1 LEAERATSRPPAGH
15 PPAYDRGVRRISIVG
30 VPSSAGSY
38 AAGQDLAPQALRSA
52 GLIEALTAAGVDV
65 HDDGDLPTQIWSPD
79 REQPHAQNVGQ
90 VTACLME
97 LVDRLEPLLARGDTV
112 LVLGGNCT
120 IALGVIAALRRMR
133 DGLPGLI
140 YFDRHFDLNT
150 PGSTV
155 DGALDWMGMA
165 HALALPGCVDVLVD
179 AFGPRPLLE
188 PNQVAWMGVEP
199 NVATEWEREQAGRLG
214 LRVTTCKAFVAAPAE
229 AVRGALSD
237 ISAGPLAVHLDVD
250 LLDFTD
256 APLAENT
263 DGRNTGPTLDQAA
276 EALVIAAHDPRIRAV
291 SIGEINP
298 TRSAGTPTAIPRFV
312 NVIVRMIAATAS
324 SV

>member
-1 LEAERATSRPPAGH
+1 
-15 PPAYDRGVRRISIVG
+15 
-30 VPSSAGSY
+30 
-38 AAGQDLAPQALRSA
+38 
-52 GLIEALTAAGVDV
+52 LIDALTAAGVDV
-65 HDDGDLPTQIWSPD
+65 HDEGDLPTQIWSPD
-79 REQPHAQNVGQ
+79 RDQPRAQNAGQ
-90 VTACLME
+90 VTSCVTE
-97 LVDRLEPLLARGDTV
+97 LTDRLGPLLARGDLV

-120 IALGVIAALRRMR
+120 IALGVIAALRRM
-133 DGLPGLI
+133 GEGAPGLI

-150 PGSTV
+150 PESTT

-179 AFGPRPLLE
+179 ALGPRPLLE
-188 PNQVAWMGVEP
+188 PHQVAWMGVEP
-199 NVATEWEREQAGRLG
+199 EVATEWERQQAARLS
-214 LRVTTCKAFVAAPAE
+214 LRVTTCEAFVAAPAE
-229 AVRGALSD
+229 SVRGALRD
-237 ISAGPLAVHLDVD
+237 LPAGPLAVHLDVD

-276 EALVIAAHDPRIRAV
+276 EALVLAAHDPRIRAV

-312 NVIVRMIAATAS
+312 NTIVRMIAAW
-324 SV
+324 

>member
-1 LEAERATSRPPAGH
+1 
-15 PPAYDRGVRRISIVG
+15 VRRISLIG

-52 GLIEALTAAGVDV
+52 GLIEAITAAGVDV
-65 HDDGDLPTQIWSPD
+65 VDDGDLPTQIWSPD
-79 REQPHAQNVGQ
+79 RDQPLAQNVGQ
-90 VTACLME
+90 VTTCLTE
-97 LVDRLEPLLARGDTV
+97 LVDRLGPPLERGDTV

-120 IALGVIAALRRMR
+120 IALGVIAALRRMG
-133 DGLPGLI
+133 DGVPGLI

-150 PGSTV
+150 PQSTT

-188 PNQVAWMGVEP
+188 SHQVAWMGVDP
-199 NVATEWEREQAGRLG
+199 GVATEWEREQAARLG
-214 LRVTTCKAFVAAPAE
+214 LRVTTGKSFVAAPAE
-229 AVRGALSD
+229 TVKAALGD
-237 ISAGPLAVHLDVD
+237 LPGGPLAVHVDVD

-263 DGRNTGPTLDQAA
+263 DGRNTGATLDQAA
-276 EALVIAAHDPRIRAV
+276 EAFVLAAHDPRIRAV

-312 NVIVRMIAATAS
+312 NVVVRMMAASAH
-324 SV
+324 